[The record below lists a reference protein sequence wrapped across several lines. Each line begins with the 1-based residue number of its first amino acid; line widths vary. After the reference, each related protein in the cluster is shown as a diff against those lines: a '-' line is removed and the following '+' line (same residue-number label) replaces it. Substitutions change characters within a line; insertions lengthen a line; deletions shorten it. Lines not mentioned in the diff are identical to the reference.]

1 MHTKSTIAAR
11 EKLVWK
17 NEKNINFFEGG
28 GKVME
33 GEILKF
39 SKNHFR
45 RAGCRSRIPNL
56 NPFGLL
62 EVDEKSGE
70 PKRLNENKKRLAS
83 EREQETTPGV
93 KTAILRVS

>member
-1 MHTKSTIAAR
+1 MPNQQLQLA
-11 EKLVWK
+11 K
-17 NEKNINFFEGG
+17 NLYGKMQKILLFLRGG

-45 RAGCRSRIPNL
+45 RGGCRSRIPNL

>member
-1 MHTKSTIAAR
+1 
-11 EKLVWK
+11 
-17 NEKNINFFEGG
+17 
-28 GKVME
+28 ME

-45 RAGCRSRIPNL
+45 RGGCRSRIPNL

-70 PKRLNENKKRLAS
+70 PKRLNNPAS
-83 EREQETTPGV
+83 EHEQDRTPGV

>member
-1 MHTKSTIAAR
+1 
-11 EKLVWK
+11 
-17 NEKNINFFEGG
+17 
-28 GKVME
+28 ME

-45 RAGCRSRIPNL
+45 RGGCRSRIPNL

-70 PKRLNENKKRLAS
+70 PKRLNTKDNPAS
-83 EREQETTPGV
+83 EHEGQDRTPGV
-93 KTAILRVS
+93 KSAILRVS

>member
-1 MHTKSTIAAR
+1 
-11 EKLVWK
+11 
-17 NEKNINFFEGG
+17 
-28 GKVME
+28 ME

-39 SKNHFR
+39 SKNQFCR
-45 RAGCRSRIPNL
+45 GGCRSRIPNL

>member
-1 MHTKSTIAAR
+1 
-11 EKLVWK
+11 
-17 NEKNINFFEGG
+17 
-28 GKVME
+28 ME

-45 RAGCRSRIPNL
+45 RGGCRSRIPNL